1 VGSWRHAGRLNDGD
15 VLADHIAPS
24 TAYLHIAVTHARHHC
39 DVMLVLHRGM
49 VVVRTFVNVH
59 LRIAL

>member
-1 VGSWRHAGRLNDGD
+1 M
-15 VLADHIAPS
+15 LADHIAPS
-24 TAYLHIAVTHARHHC
+24 TAYLHIAVTNARHHC